1 MMTNNMKS
9 ALYLAALLSGT
20 ALVGA
25 RADDEVPNPSGLAF
39 VSKSEAQERY
49 KSGLNALPSPVPMAN
64 TAALPLGQPP
74 AALEIKTPDLPPVAL
89 DAVRNPVAIPA
100 VVTASVEP
108 AVEPPVAAPT
118 KPEILHDR
126 PALLNAP
133 EASPVLASPVLASPA
148 LIAAPPAIPAGE
160 PALSAEAETLKA
172 AVTALVNAPALKS
185 GDKKRR
191 ELIATVYAAR
201 NFEPLWVKDK
211 QWTTAAQGVLNRLDK
226 ANEDGLALTDARL
239 PSLSAGK
246 FEAEDVRLS
255 DLAMQYIAQATGSRI
270 DPLNV
275 SKLITARPTSPDFAN
290 ALRAIAATPNSDEAL
305 QATNPPQPGYA
316 ALRMKLAELRR
327 ETVPVAHRAIPTGP
341 VLKIGM
347 KDERVPLIRERFG
360 LDMDPTASTGAI
372 VYDTKIA
379 AAVADFQT
387 SSGLPASGTLT
398 PRTIAMLSGGQP
410 SRLEAEIVANMEVWR
425 WMPRELG
432 RDHIEVNIPDFTA
445 RLYRGESLAYS
456 TRVVVGKTDTPT
468 PIFSNKM
475 QFLIVNPYWNV
486 PLSIINKEM
495 LPKLAADPD
504 YFARHGYEL
513 IQTKGQFYVRQPPGD
528 ANALGRIKFMFP
540 NEHSVYLHDTPSKSL
555 FAQSQRAF
563 SHGCVRVDQ
572 PFKFAE
578 AVLGSGWSEQ
588 RIRGM
593 IGGQERTVS
602 LPEALPIHLM
612 YLTARVDD
620 AGKLILRDDIYGY
633 TRKIKLMLGL
643 DG

>member
-20 ALVGA
+20 ASFNA
-25 RADDEVPNPSGLAF
+25 RAEDEVPNPSGLAF
-39 VSKSEAQERY
+39 VSKSEAQQRY
-49 KSGLNALPSPVPMAN
+49 KSGLSAVPVAAPVAN
-64 TAALPLGQPP
+64 TAALPLGQAEPF
-74 AALEIKTPDLPPVAL
+74 LELKTPDLPPLVMERAPDSL
-89 DAVRNPVAIPA
+89 ANPDL
-100 VVTASVEP
+100 VTASVEP
-108 AVEPPVAAPT
+108 PFEPPAAKVT
-118 KPEILHDR
+118 QPEVLHDR
-126 PALLNAP
+126 PAQLVSPPLAPGQNAMP
-133 EASPVLASPVLASPA
+133 Q
-148 LIAAPPAIPAGE
+148 AAPAGE
-160 PALSAEAETLKA
+160 PALSAEAEALKA

-191 ELIATVYAAR
+191 EMIATVYAAR
-201 NFEPLWVKDK
+201 NFEPLWVKDHH
-211 QWTTAAQGVLNRLDK
+211 WTTAAQGVLNRLDK
-226 ANEDGLALTDARL
+226 ANEDGLVLADARL

-246 FEAEDVRLS
+246 FEAEDVHLS
-255 DLAMQYIAQATGSRI
+255 DLATQYIAQAMGSRI
-270 DPLNV
+270 DPLSV
-275 SKLITARPTSPDFAN
+275 SKLITARPATPDFA
-290 ALRAIAATPNSDEAL
+290 ASLRTISAAPNGDEAL
-305 QATNPPQPGYA
+305 QASNPPHSGYA
-316 ALRMKLAELRR
+316 ALRLKLAELRR
-327 ETVPVAHRAIPTGP
+327 ETVPVAHRAIPAGP
-341 VLKIGM
+341 VLKVGM

-360 LDMDPTASTGAI
+360 LDMEPTASTGAI
-372 VYDTKIA
+372 VYDTKMA

-410 SRLEAEIVANMEVWR
+410 SKLEAEIVANMEVWR
-425 WMPRELG
+425 WVPRELG

-445 RLYRGESLAYS
+445 RLYRGETLAYS

-513 IQTKGQFYVRQPPGD
+513 IQSKGQFYVRQPPGD

-578 AVLGSGWSEQ
+578 AVLGAGWSEQ
-588 RIRGM
+588 RIRAM
-593 IGGQERTVS
+593 IGGQERTVN
-602 LPEALPIHLM
+602 LPEALTIHLM

-620 AGKLILRDDIYGY
+620 TGKLILRDDIYGY